1 MFLCFVIAW
10 PISKLLDA
18 ILGEELANLYARGEL
33 KELVYLHGQ
42 AREDSEERL
51 TKDEIMIIKG
61 AMDMVWAL
69 PACQHLHVRD
79 LTMEFLITATSLA
92 NSICCCGRR
101 QKRLKRIWIFDLSWS
116 LPPGCAQ
123 FREVIFIPYIQ

>member
-1 MFLCFVIAW
+1 MVRVLMFLCFAISW

-18 ILGEELANLYARGEL
+18 ILGEESANLYARGEL

-61 AMDMVWAL
+61 AMDMVRGWHWAAIRHGGL
-69 PACQHLHVRD
+69 PLGSDGHVVHC
-79 LTMEFLITATSLA
+79 LILDWHWVALY
-92 NSICCCGRR
+92 IC
-101 QKRLKRIWIFDLSWS
+101 
-116 LPPGCAQ
+116 
-123 FREVIFIPYIQ
+123 Y